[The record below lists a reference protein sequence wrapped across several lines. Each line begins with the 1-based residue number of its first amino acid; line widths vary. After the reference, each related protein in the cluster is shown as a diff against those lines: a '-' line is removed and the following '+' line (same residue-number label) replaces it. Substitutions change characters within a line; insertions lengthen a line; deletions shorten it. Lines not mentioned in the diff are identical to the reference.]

1 MIRRPPRSTRTDTL
15 FPYPTLFRSRTSRVA
30 PRCAAPGERSEV
42 RGCNGGPCSI
52 PSKGESGLAARLG
65 KAGAIACRVT
75 VAAHGGP
82 LQMPGT
88 VIGKPTILDPDDERP
103 CLILG
108 ARSVKIDRPMLGPAF
123 LLAGRRRGK
132 AERKSTRLN
141 SSH

>member
-1 MIRRPPRSTRTDTL
+1 MRISD
-15 FPYPTLFRSRTSRVA
+15 
-30 PRCAAPGERSEV
+30 
-42 RGCNGGPCSI
+42 CS
-52 PSKGESGLAARLG
+52 SDVGSADLKGDSGLAARLG

-108 ARSVKIDRPMLGPAF
+108 ARSVKIDRPMLGPEF
-123 LLAGRRRGK
+123 LLAD
-132 AERKSTRLN
+132 RKSTRLN

>member
-15 FPYPTLFRSRTSRVA
+15 FPYTTLFRSRG
-30 PRCAAPGERSEV
+30 AAPGERSEV

-88 VIGKPTILDPDDERP
+88 VIGKHTILDPDDERP

-108 ARSVKIDRPMLGPAF
+108 SRSVKRPEERRVGNRVVHP
-123 LLAGRRRGK
+123 GRYRG
-132 AERKSTRLN
+132 
-141 SSH
+141 

>member
-1 MIRRPPRSTRTDTL
+1 MLISDWSSDVCSSDL
-15 FPYPTLFRSRTSRVA
+15 A

-42 RGCNGGPCSI
+42 RVCNGGPCSI

-82 LQMPGT
+82 LPMPGT

-108 ARSVKIDRPMLGPAF
+108 ARSVKLDRPMLGPAVLLEQLPTRTDANNRSPVSRPGTAHF
-123 LLAGRRRGK
+123 PPTLAG
-132 AERKSTRLN
+132 
-141 SSH
+141 